1 MAFSNETYKGIT
13 IEFKGK
19 TDRLGASLRDIDK
32 EARTVNSELSEIN
45 KGLKLDPKN
54 VDLMSQKFTKANEAI
69 EATKKRLEVLK
80 EAHKQAEQ
88 QFNEGKIS
96 EQQFKQLEAEIAKS
110 ENALKRFGNEAKAV
124 SEKIKNELSSAVDK
138 LASDVKKTAA
148 VTAGIITALGGVTM
162 SAATTA
168 DELNTLSKV
177 TGLSTEELQRFNYA
191 SSLIDVSTETL
202 QGSLKKLVRNM
213 QTASSGTGDAYEAFK
228 ALGVTITDSAGQ
240 LRNNEEVFYDVIDAL
255 GRVENVTQRDAYAMN
270 IFGKSAQDL
279 NPLIIA
285 GSDALKEYGDQAER
299 MGLVF
304 DQNTLDKLNEAND
317 KIDVAKQQLEG
328 VKMLVGSEL
337 VESFDSLFG
346 GVDKLLKA
354 VQEAKEDG
362 TLSEIAD
369 AVSASLKFLID
380 ILVSA
385 ARFIYKY
392 KEAVAAAV
400 IAMVAFKTA
409 LDIAKLIKATST
421 AFEVYSAVLKKA
433 AASQGALNTVMSA
446 CPYIAVA
453 AGIALITKAIIDMA
467 DASENDAFYEYV
479 ESIKNAAEENNEA
492 VKSYNALKESME
504 SSYDARQKSIS
515 DVENQHA
522 GYQKMI
528 DRLYELDSQTKLT
541 NESQAEMKSIID
553 QLEQAIP
560 NLNIKL
566 DAQTGHIKTQKD
578 ELREW
583 IDASEDY
590 KKAQAAMQAQTQ
602 AYTDLAQLEA
612 ERESLQKQ
620 ADEEQQRKIELS
632 KQRRQ
637 AEAELEE
644 IQSINRFEVE
654 DWDKHLEK
662 LEKAQNTLDQINQE
676 IDINDL
682 SAADTSNAL
691 SEIDEAINNTA
702 SEIDYY
708 SDTIAEGAN
717 DTDRFKE
724 SSESSAESAETL
736 SKRIEENAKAYD
748 NAKSRLSAYKSEL
761 SNLLSILKEVNS
773 GTKYSTSQILDL
785 IEKYP
790 QLASAV
796 KLTADGYTV
805 EAERIEA
812 LVKQKAELMLATA
825 REAEAEAERL
835 ARAATRSTGEER
847 FMAAEYFKQY
857 QEAKKYAENIRTIV
871 DDIQSGNIKQGSSAE
886 ASSSTVSNQSAD
898 AADYWKQAAEAEIS
912 EAEHLYKMGEISA
925 EEYYKRLEDI
935 NKRYYESRAEYLNE
949 YNKLAETIYTG
960 LNKLEEEQL
969 SSTQSLIDKINA
981 LKKARLDLENA
992 ENQKVRVYSSAAGF
1006 HSETNSAAVDSA
1018 AQSLQNAQFDLAK
1031 LLQSKFNMKIEL
1043 PDISGLDLRTLL
1055 PDLTK
1060 IEIPSASQSGSR
1072 QTTVNYQAGNIYIS
1086 GNADDETVERIR
1098 ELMQSQARGF
1108 FDEYLSDFLEQAD
1121 RDRQTGGD

>member
-19 TDRLGASLRDIDK
+19 TDQLGASLRDIDK

-138 LASDVKKTAA
+138 LANDVKKTAA

-162 SAATTA
+162 SAANTA

-202 QGSLKKLVRNM
+202 QSSLKKLVRNM

-369 AVSASLKFLID
+369 AVSVSLKFLID

-467 DASENDAFYEYV
+467 DASENDAFYEYID
-479 ESIKNAAEENNEA
+479 SIKATAEENNEA

-504 SSYDARQKSIS
+504 GSHDARQKTIS
-515 DVENQHA
+515 EIENLHA

-541 NESQAEMKSIID
+541 NEAQAEMKSIIE

-560 NLNIKL
+560 NLNIEL

-590 KKAQAAMQAQTQ
+590 KKAQAAMQAQTE
-602 AYTDLAQLEA
+602 AYSELFSLEASQKKLKNESNDIRTQITDLINEKKQL
-612 ERESLQKQ
+612 
-620 ADEEQQRKIELS
+620 DDFFDID
-632 KQRRQ
+632 
-637 AEAELEE
+637 AEAKLNLSGE
-644 IQSINRFEVE
+644 
-654 DWDKHLEK
+654 EK
-662 LEKAQNTLDQINQE
+662 LEREKAAERYGEIERELDVLYLQSAEVSGALTDVEEKISNTNDE
-676 IDINDL
+676 IGF
-682 SAADTSNAL
+682 
-691 SEIDEAINNTA
+691 
-702 SEIDYY
+702 Y
-708 SDTIAEGAN
+708 SDTIESL
-717 DTDRFKE
+717 TDEQKKLIE
-724 SSESSAESAETL
+724 STEDQAESAESL
-736 SKRIEENAKAYD
+736 AERIEENTKAYD

-805 EAERIEA
+805 EAESIEA

-835 ARAATRSTGEER
+835 ARAAARSTGEER

-871 DDIQSGNIKQGSSAE
+871 DDIQSGNIKQGSSAA
-886 ASSSTVSNQSAD
+886 ASSSIASNQSTD
-898 AADYWKQAAEAEIS
+898 TTDYWKQAAEAEIS

-935 NKRYYESRAEYLNE
+935 NRRYYESRAEYLNE

-1072 QTTVNYQAGNIYIS
+1072 QTTVNYHAGNIYVS
-1086 GNADDETVERIR
+1086 GNADNETVDRIR

>member
-19 TDRLGASLRDIDK
+19 TDQLGASLRDIDK

-96 EQQFKQLEAEIAKS
+96 EQQFRQLEAEIAKS

-162 SAATTA
+162 SAANTA

-240 LRNNEEVFYDVIDAL
+240 LRSNEEVFYDVIDAL

-369 AVSASLKFLID
+369 AVSVSLKFLID

-409 LDIAKLIKATST
+409 LDVAKLIKATST

-467 DASENDAFYEYV
+467 DASENDAFYEYID
-479 ESIKNAAEENNEA
+479 SIKATAEENNEA

-504 SSYDARQKSIS
+504 GSHDARQKTIS
-515 DVENQHA
+515 EIENQHA

-541 NESQAEMKSIID
+541 NEAQAEMKSIIE

-560 NLNIKL
+560 NLNIEL

-590 KKAQAAMQAQTQ
+590 KKAQAAMQAQTE
-602 AYTDLAQLEA
+602 AYSELFSLEASQKKLKNESNDIRTQITDLINEKKQL
-612 ERESLQKQ
+612 
-620 ADEEQQRKIELS
+620 DDFFDID
-632 KQRRQ
+632 
-637 AEAELEE
+637 AEAKLNLSGE
-644 IQSINRFEVE
+644 
-654 DWDKHLEK
+654 EK
-662 LEKAQNTLDQINQE
+662 LEREKAAERYGEIERELDVLYLQSAEVSGALTDVEEKISNTNDE
-676 IDINDL
+676 IGF
-682 SAADTSNAL
+682 
-691 SEIDEAINNTA
+691 
-702 SEIDYY
+702 Y
-708 SDTIAEGAN
+708 SDTIESL
-717 DTDRFKE
+717 TDEQKKLIE
-724 SSESSAESAETL
+724 STEDQAESAESL
-736 SKRIEENAKAYD
+736 AERIEENAKAYD

-805 EAERIEA
+805 EAESIEA

-935 NKRYYESRAEYLNE
+935 NRRYYESRAEYLNE

-960 LNKLEEEQL
+960 LNKLEEEQF

-1060 IEIPSASQSGSR
+1060 IEIPSASQSGGR

-1086 GNADDETVERIR
+1086 GNADNETVERIR

>member
-19 TDRLGASLRDIDK
+19 TDQLGASLRDIDK

-96 EQQFKQLEAEIAKS
+96 EQQFRQLEAEIAKS

-369 AVSASLKFLID
+369 DVSVSLKFLID

-400 IAMVAFKTA
+400 IAMIAFKTA
-409 LDIAKLIKATST
+409 LDVAKLIKATST
-421 AFEVYSAVLKKA
+421 AFEVYSSVIKKA

-453 AGIALITKAIIDMA
+453 AGIALITKSIIDMA
-467 DASENDAFYEYV
+467 DASENDAFYEYID
-479 ESIKNAAEENNEA
+479 SIKATAEENNEA

-504 SSYDARQKSIS
+504 GSHDARQKTIS
-515 DVENQHA
+515 EIENQHA

-541 NESQAEMKSIID
+541 NEAQAEMKSIIE

-560 NLNIKL
+560 NLNIEL

-590 KKAQAAMQAQTQ
+590 KKAQAAMQAQTE
-602 AYTDLAQLEA
+602 AYSELFSLEASQKKLKNESNDIRTQITDLINEKKQL
-612 ERESLQKQ
+612 
-620 ADEEQQRKIELS
+620 DDFFDID
-632 KQRRQ
+632 
-637 AEAELEE
+637 AEAKLNLSGE
-644 IQSINRFEVE
+644 
-654 DWDKHLEK
+654 EK
-662 LEKAQNTLDQINQE
+662 LEREKAAERYGEIERELDVLYLQSAEVSGALTDVEEKISNTNDE
-676 IDINDL
+676 IGF
-682 SAADTSNAL
+682 
-691 SEIDEAINNTA
+691 
-702 SEIDYY
+702 Y
-708 SDTIAEGAN
+708 SDSIESL
-717 DTDRFKE
+717 TDEQKKLIE
-724 SSESSAESAETL
+724 STEDQAESAESL
-736 SKRIEENAKAYD
+736 AERIEENAKAYD

-790 QLASAV
+790 QLANAV

-805 EAERIEA
+805 EAESIEA

-835 ARAATRSTGEER
+835 ARAAARSTGEER

-857 QEAKKYAENIRTIV
+857 QEAKKYAENIRSIV
-871 DDIQSGNIKQGSSAE
+871 DDIQSGNIKQGSSAA

-935 NKRYYESRAEYLNE
+935 NRRYYESRAEYLNE

-1043 PDISGLDLRTLL
+1043 PDISSMDLRTLL
-1055 PDLTK
+1055 PDLTR

-1086 GNADDETVERIR
+1086 GNADNDTVERIR

>member
-19 TDRLGASLRDIDK
+19 TDQLGASLRDIDK

-54 VDLMSQKFTKANEAI
+54 VDLMSQKFSKANEAI

-96 EQQFKQLEAEIAKS
+96 EQQFRQLEAEIAKS

-138 LASDVKKTAA
+138 LANDVKKTAA

-162 SAATTA
+162 SAANTA

-202 QGSLKKLVRNM
+202 QDSLKKLVRNM

-240 LRNNEEVFYDVIDAL
+240 LRSNEEVFYDVIDAL

-369 AVSASLKFLID
+369 AVSVSLKFLID

-409 LDIAKLIKATST
+409 LDVAKLIKATST

-467 DASENDAFYEYV
+467 DASENDAFYEYID
-479 ESIKNAAEENNEA
+479 SIKATAEENNEA

-504 SSYDARQKSIS
+504 GSHDARQKTIS
-515 DVENQHA
+515 EIENQHA

-541 NESQAEMKSIID
+541 NEAQAEMKSIIE

-560 NLNIKL
+560 NLNIEL

-590 KKAQAAMQAQTQ
+590 KKAQAAMQAQTE
-602 AYTDLAQLEA
+602 AYSELFSLEASQKKLKNESNDIRTQITDLINEKKQL
-612 ERESLQKQ
+612 
-620 ADEEQQRKIELS
+620 DDFFDID
-632 KQRRQ
+632 
-637 AEAELEE
+637 AEAKLNLSGE
-644 IQSINRFEVE
+644 
-654 DWDKHLEK
+654 EK
-662 LEKAQNTLDQINQE
+662 LEREKAAERYGEIERELDVLYLQSAEVSGALTDVEEKISNTNDE
-676 IDINDL
+676 IGF
-682 SAADTSNAL
+682 
-691 SEIDEAINNTA
+691 
-702 SEIDYY
+702 Y
-708 SDTIAEGAN
+708 SDTIESL
-717 DTDRFKE
+717 TDEQKKLIE
-724 SSESSAESAETL
+724 STEEQAESAETL

-805 EAERIEA
+805 EAESIEE

-871 DDIQSGNIKQGSSAE
+871 DDIQSGNIKQGSSAA

-935 NKRYYESRAEYLNE
+935 NRRYYESRAEYLNE

-960 LNKLEEEQL
+960 LNKLEEEQF

-1060 IEIPSASQSGSR
+1060 IEIPSASQSGGR

-1086 GNADDETVERIR
+1086 GNADNETVERIR

>member
-19 TDRLGASLRDIDK
+19 TDQLGASLRDIDK

-96 EQQFKQLEAEIAKS
+96 EQQFRQLEAEIAKS
-110 ENALKRFGNEAKAV
+110 ENALKRFGNEAKSV

-202 QGSLKKLVRNM
+202 QDSLKKLVRNM

-240 LRNNEEVFYDVIDAL
+240 LRSNEEVFYDVIDAL

-369 AVSASLKFLID
+369 AVSVSLKFLID

-409 LDIAKLIKATST
+409 LDVAKLIKATST

-467 DASENDAFYEYV
+467 DASENDAFYEYID
-479 ESIKNAAEENNEA
+479 SIKATAEENNEA

-504 SSYDARQKSIS
+504 GSHDARQKTIS
-515 DVENQHA
+515 EIENQHA

-541 NESQAEMKSIID
+541 NEAQAEMKSIIE

-560 NLNIKL
+560 NLNIEL

-590 KKAQAAMQAQTQ
+590 KKAQAAMQAQTE
-602 AYTDLAQLEA
+602 AYSELFSLEASQKKLKNESNDIRTQITDLINEKKQL
-612 ERESLQKQ
+612 
-620 ADEEQQRKIELS
+620 DDFFDID
-632 KQRRQ
+632 
-637 AEAELEE
+637 AEAKLNLSGE
-644 IQSINRFEVE
+644 
-654 DWDKHLEK
+654 EK
-662 LEKAQNTLDQINQE
+662 LEREKAAERYGEIERELDVLYLQSAEVSGALTDVEEKISNTNDE
-676 IDINDL
+676 IGF
-682 SAADTSNAL
+682 
-691 SEIDEAINNTA
+691 
-702 SEIDYY
+702 Y
-708 SDTIAEGAN
+708 SDTIESL
-717 DTDRFKE
+717 TDEQKKLIE
-724 SSESSAESAETL
+724 STEDQAESAESL
-736 SKRIEENAKAYD
+736 AERIEENAKAYD

-790 QLASAV
+790 QLANAV

-805 EAERIEA
+805 EAESIEA

-935 NKRYYESRAEYLNE
+935 NRRYYESRAEYLNE

-960 LNKLEEEQL
+960 LNKLEEEQF

-1060 IEIPSASQSGSR
+1060 IEIPSASQSGGR

-1086 GNADDETVERIR
+1086 GNADNETVERIR

>member
-19 TDRLGASLRDIDK
+19 TDQLGASLRDIDK

-96 EQQFKQLEAEIAKS
+96 EQQFRQLEAEIAKS

-255 GRVENVTQRDAYAMN
+255 GCVENVTQRDAYAMN

-369 AVSASLKFLID
+369 AVSVSLKFLID

-409 LDIAKLIKATST
+409 LDVAKLIKATST
-421 AFEVYSAVLKKA
+421 AFEVYSSVIKKA

-467 DASENDAFYEYV
+467 DASENDAFYEYID
-479 ESIKNAAEENNEA
+479 SIKATAEENNEA

-504 SSYDARQKSIS
+504 GSHDARQKTIS
-515 DVENQHA
+515 EIENQHA

-541 NESQAEMKSIID
+541 NEAQAEMKSIIE

-560 NLNIKL
+560 NLNIEL

-590 KKAQAAMQAQTQ
+590 RKAQAAMQGQTE
-602 AYTDLAQLEA
+602 AYNELTKLEA
-612 ERESLQKQ
+612 ERDQLQKQ
-620 ADEEQQRKIELS
+620 YDSDKEKEKQLQEERRKA
-632 KQRRQ
+632 Q
-637 AEAELEE
+637 AELDKIYKNPVAYDDWNDDRYDKIDRLQAKIDSLNNEILIYHQSAYDTENAITELNESYGLLEE
-644 IQSINRFEVE
+644 
-654 DWDKHLEK
+654 
-662 LEKAQNTLDQINQE
+662 E
-676 IDINDL
+676 IE
-682 SAADTSNAL
+682 S
-691 SEIDEAINNTA
+691 
-702 SEIDYY
+702 Y
-708 SDTIAEGAN
+708 SKIIAEGAD

-736 SKRIEENAKAYD
+736 SKRIEENAK
-748 NAKSRLSAYKSEL
+748 SRLSAYKSEL
-761 SNLLSILKEVNS
+761 SNLLSVLKEVNS

-805 EAERIEA
+805 EAESIEA

-871 DDIQSGNIKQGSSAE
+871 DDIQSGNIKQGSSAA

-935 NKRYYESRAEYLNE
+935 NRRYYESRAEYLNE
-949 YNKLAETIYTG
+949 YNKLAETIYSG

-1006 HSETNSAAVDSA
+1006 HSEMNSAAVDSA
-1018 AQSLQNAQFDLAK
+1018 AKSLQNAQFDLAK

-1043 PDISGLDLRTLL
+1043 PDISSLDLRTLL
-1055 PDLTK
+1055 PDLTR

-1086 GNADDETVERIR
+1086 GNADNETVERIR